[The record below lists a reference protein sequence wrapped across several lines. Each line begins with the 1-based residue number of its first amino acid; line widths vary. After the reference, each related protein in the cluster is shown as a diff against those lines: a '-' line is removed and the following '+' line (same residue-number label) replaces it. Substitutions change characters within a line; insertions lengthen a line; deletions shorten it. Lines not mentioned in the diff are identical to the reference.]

1 VLLAAILFSGLE
13 SKQVPCQLFLIDAC
27 ARRSGAYAWNTGGEL
42 PYEISKRTDFRSAES
57 ELSNYGNGALGQ
69 LRCQRSELSRGSG
82 NSAPGSSALNVFIVR
97 PANWQQ
103 STRIQNAFIRV
114 PSRAMRQYRSTR
126 FHPFR
131 HREWMR
137 LADWDLRF
145 GCQQQIK
152 GAESTVPTG
161 RHRLR

>member
-1 VLLAAILFSGLE
+1 ML
-13 SKQVPCQLFLIDAC
+13 VPADQALMHGT
-27 ARRSGAYAWNTGGEL
+27 RWGEL

-69 LRCQRSELSRGSG
+69 LRRQRSEFSRGSG

-114 PSRAMRQYRSTR
+114 PSRAIRQYRST
-126 FHPFR
+126 HVSSLQT
-131 HREWMR
+131 W
-137 LADWDLRF
+137 
-145 GCQQQIK
+145 
-152 GAESTVPTG
+152 
-161 RHRLR
+161 